1 MSNFRDWTLQHLNK
15 RFGLKQ
21 LATHQALTSWLETE
35 AVIDD
40 VERNILARLS
50 KKLILSIDSYN
61 EQELIIK
68 CIGGIISVVGLD
80 GDNYSAFAERLLEAT
95 VDGEVLTGKP
105 DLMLAAGTSE
115 PEAPY
120 FCLHEYKK
128 SLENSGEPSGQCLA
142 AMLAA
147 QAKNP
152 TEQVIYG
159 CYVLGR
165 QWLFMV
171 LVGKQYAISNAYL
184 VTRDDIFDIARILR
198 ALKYKVAA
206 ILNPVS

>member
-50 KKLILSIDSYN
+50 K
-61 EQELIIK
+61 ELIIK

-184 VTRDDIFDIARILR
+184 VTRNDIFDIARILR
-198 ALKYKVAA
+198 ALKYKVEA